1 MCAVG
6 LLSVS
11 PSLDFW
17 LLSNTQRPPPGVRW
31 ALPALRR
38 AGGMGTVEAAELYA
52 LDLLAASWH
61 VRDIKMQ
68 VASQQSSPNA
78 SGV

>member
-1 MCAVG
+1 
-6 LLSVS
+6 
-11 PSLDFW
+11 
-17 LLSNTQRPPPGVRW
+17 
-31 ALPALRR
+31 
-38 AGGMGTVEAAELYA
+38 MGTVEAAELYA
-52 LDLLAASWH
+52 LDLLAAAWH